1 MGEGGGEVPGRV
13 GVMGEEEVPR
23 EGGGDGGGGGPQ
35 GGWGDTERGHLRRR
49 GARVELSTV

>member
-1 MGEGGGEVPGRV
+1 MGEG
-13 GVMGEEEVPR
+13 EVPR

-35 GGWGDTERGHLRRR
+35 GGWGHAERAHLRHR